1 MFQRSVVKRLPT
13 VAWALTAAAAL
24 AWVSP
29 AAASISSTPDA
40 TYVTDGSVNA
50 IVRSGN
56 SIYLGGY
63 FTQVGPRT
71 GSFVA
76 ISPATGQVNAAL
88 PQVAGRGGSVHAVM
102 ADGAG
107 GWYIGGSFTHVGS
120 VAASD
125 IAHIRPDGT
134 VDMSFLPNA
143 DGEIYALA
151 RGANGTVYAGGYF
164 STIGANTQTRNYI
177 AALDPATGSATAW
190 HPYADAPVVALGIG
204 TGGVVYAGGEFTH
217 MGVGGPTRN
226 HIAALDPATGD
237 ASSWDPNSTGG
248 PGFGRVNALAVSG
261 NGTVYVGGEFTH
273 IGGANRNYAAALDP
287 TTGIATVWNPGPNF
301 FVDALAVGGDGTVYA
316 GGDFSDGGTPGS
328 TTIGGADRNH
338 IAALDPLNGFAT
350 EWNPNANGTVDA
362 LALGADGT
370 VYAGGYF
377 SDRVTPGTTIGGA
390 DHRNWLAALD
400 PLTGNATAW
409 NPNPNGP
416 VNAVAVGG
424 GAVSA
429 GGMFS
434 SVGGVARSD
443 LAALSAADGRVTAWN
458 PSVGGGVG
466 TGVQALAL
474 GADGTVYAGGAFTTI
489 GANARL
495 RNNIAALDP
504 VTGNAIAWNPNAN
517 NAIDALAVG
526 ADGTVYAG
534 GFFRDEGKP
543 GVTIGGADRN
553 WLAALDPATGN
564 ATGWNP
570 NPDSRVEALAL
581 GHNGTIYAGGF
592 FATIGANAQPRHS
605 IAALDP
611 ATGNATA
618 WSPNASGDVRAL
630 AVGADGTVYAGGMFF
645 TIGANTQTRHYIA
658 ALEPALPGNAS
669 AWNPSASEVVDAIA
683 VGSDGTVYAG
693 GQFLTIGAIPQT
705 RRSLAALD
713 PASGNATAW
722 NPNASGWVF
731 ALAPAADGT
740 LYVGGNFP
748 TLDLA
753 AQQTFASFS
762 LPPVSM
768 STPQV
773 SGTPQAGQLLSCSQ
787 GTWSGSTPQSYA
799 YQWLRDGATITGA
812 TSASYALTAA
822 DAGHQLAC
830 RVTASNLGGSAS
842 ATSAPV
848 SVPAP
853 PAPPSSEAP
862 SSPPPK
868 LSLVGKSNATSNG
881 SSFKASCQASGQ
893 LCTGTATLTTT
904 EKLQLPGGKIVGLS
918 ARKRQKRV
926 RSRRVVV
933 GSVRFS
939 IPAGQTKTVSVP
951 LNRTGRKLLAKFRRL
966 PVTLAVA
973 LNGPNDSPSV
983 VVRSRLTIN
992 QQRKKR
998 RNRH

>member
-1 MFQRSVVKRLPT
+1 VERSEGIQIGRPHSQNPRCAPSATSERYDDETAALIRPRRQCLRRRAASGESLAGHTLGPVAESRRTAIVARMVGAVFQCSVVKRLPT

-63 FTQVGPRT
+63 FTQVGSRT

-76 ISPATGQVNAAL
+76 ISPATGRVNAAL

-143 DGEIYALA
+143 DGDVYALA
-151 RGANGTVYAGGYF
+151 RGVDGTVYAGGYF
-164 STIGANTQTRNYI
+164 STIGANAQTRNYI

-190 HPYADAPVVALGIG
+190 HPYADHPVVALGIG
-204 TGGVVYAGGEFTH
+204 AGGVLYAGGEFTR

-261 NGTVYVGGEFTH
+261 NGTVY
-273 IGGANRNYAAALDP
+273 
-287 TTGIATVWNPGPNF
+287 
-301 FVDALAVGGDGTVYA
+301 A
-316 GGDFSDGGTPGS
+316 GGDFSDGGIPGS

-338 IAALDPLNGFAT
+338 IAALDPMNGFAT
-350 EWNPNANGTVDA
+350 EWNPNANGTVVA

-390 DHRNWLAALD
+390 DRNWLAALD
-400 PLTGNATAW
+400 PLTGTATPW
-409 NPNPNGP
+409 NPNANGP

-458 PSVGGGVG
+458 PSVGGGFG

-474 GADGTVYAGGAFTTI
+474 GADGTVYAGGYFT
-489 GANARL
+489 
-495 RNNIAALDP
+495 
-504 VTGNAIAWNPNAN
+504 
-517 NAIDALAVG
+517 
-526 ADGTVYAG
+526 
-534 GFFRDEGKP
+534 
-543 GVTIGGADRN
+543 
-553 WLAALDPATGN
+553 
-564 ATGWNP
+564 
-570 NPDSRVEALAL
+570 
-581 GHNGTIYAGGF
+581 
-592 FATIGANAQPRHS
+592 TIGANAQPRHS

-658 ALEPALPGNAS
+658 ALDPTLPGNAS
-669 AWNPSASEVVDAIA
+669 AWNPSASDVVDAIA

-705 RRSLAALD
+705 RGSLAALD
-713 PASGNATAW
+713 PASGNATTW

-762 LPPVSM
+762 LPPVST
-768 STPQV
+768 SAPQV
-773 SGTPQAGQLLSCSQ
+773 SGTPQVGQLLSCSQ
-787 GTWSGSTPQSYA
+787 GTWSGSTSQSYT
-799 YQWLRDGATITGA
+799 YQWLRDGATITGT

-830 RVTASNLGGSAS
+830 RVTASNLGGSVN

-853 PAPPSSEAP
+853 PAPPSSKAP

-868 LSLVGKSNATSNG
+868 LSLVGKPNATSNG
-881 SSFKASCQASGQ
+881 SSFKASCQAPSGE

-904 EKLQLPGGKIVGLS
+904 EKLKLPGGKIVGLS
-918 ARKRQKRV
+918 ARKPQKRV

-973 LNGPNDSPSV
+973 LNGPNGSPSV
-983 VVRSRLTIN
+983 VVRSRVTIN